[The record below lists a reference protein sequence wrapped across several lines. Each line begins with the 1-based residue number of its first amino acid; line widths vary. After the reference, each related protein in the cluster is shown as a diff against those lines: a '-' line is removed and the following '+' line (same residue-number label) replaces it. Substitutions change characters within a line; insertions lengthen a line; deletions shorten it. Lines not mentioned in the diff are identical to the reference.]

1 MGQELF
7 FKTLKQIKDNIR
19 LIGNEGKTDVELLY
33 DYIQNNSRDLSRE
46 ELKEIILDLLYSIRL
61 VNLPRQKEIM
71 KVFIEEIDERLE
83 LELNIRNIEGEL
95 ELWETRILN

>member
-1 MGQELF
+1 MRNELL

-19 LIGNEGKTDVELLY
+19 LIGNEGKTDIELFY

-61 VNLPRQKEIM
+61 VDLTRQKGIM
-71 KVFIEEIDERLE
+71 QVFIEDIDQRLE
-83 LELNIRNIEGEL
+83 LELGIRNIEGEL
-95 ELWETRILN
+95 EL

>member
-1 MGQELF
+1 MRNELF

-19 LIGNEGKTDVELLY
+19 LIGNEGKTDIELFY

-61 VNLPRQKEIM
+61 VDLTRQKGIM
-71 KVFIEEIDERLE
+71 QVFIEDINQRLE
-83 LELNIRNIEGEL
+83 LELDIRNIEGEL
-95 ELWETRILN
+95 EL

>member
-19 LIGNEGKTDVELLY
+19 LIGNEGKTDIELFY
-33 DYIQNNSRDLSRE
+33 DYIQDNSRELSRE

-61 VNLPRQKEIM
+61 VDLTRQKGIM
-71 KVFIEEIDERLE
+71 QVFIEDIDQRLE
-83 LELNIRNIEGEL
+83 LELSIRNIEGEL
-95 ELWETRILN
+95 EL

>member
-61 VNLPRQKEIM
+61 VDLTKQKGIM

-95 ELWETRILN
+95 ELWETKILN

>member
-1 MGQELF
+1 MRNELL

-19 LIGNEGKTDVELLY
+19 LIGNEGKTDIELFY

-61 VNLPRQKEIM
+61 VDLPRQKGIM
-71 KVFIEEIDERLE
+71 QVFIEDIDQRLE
-83 LELNIRNIEGEL
+83 LELGIRNIEGEL
-95 ELWETRILN
+95 EL